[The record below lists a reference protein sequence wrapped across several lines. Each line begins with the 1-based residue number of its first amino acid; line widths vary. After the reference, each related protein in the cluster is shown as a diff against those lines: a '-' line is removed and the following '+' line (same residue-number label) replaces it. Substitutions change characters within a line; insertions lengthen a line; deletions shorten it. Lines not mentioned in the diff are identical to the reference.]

1 MATQLNPNPTRQ
13 TSVETRRGWRAAVGS
28 ALALTYGGICYLI
41 ALGAFLYLI
50 GFLEGIGAPT
60 TLDAAPSA
68 PAAVAVPVDIA
79 LLALFAAQHSIMARA
94 GFKRWWKS
102 VIPLAIER
110 STYLLLTSLVLLLLC
125 WQWRPIAGVIWQVG
139 DGFAS
144 RALLA
149 VSLAGWLI
157 IYVSTFAINHFDF
170 LGLRQV
176 YLAWRRKKYTS
187 LPFRIAGLYGLVRHP
202 MMLGFLIAFWATP
215 RMTTGHLL
223 FALATTGYIV
233 LAARFLEERDL
244 VAAFG
249 DTYRAYQRR
258 VPMLL
263 PLPRWRKR

>member
-1 MATQLNPNPTRQ
+1 MATQLKPNQTRQ
-13 TSVETRRGWRAAVGS
+13 AGAETHNGLRAAVGG
-28 ALALTYGGICYLI
+28 AFALTYGGICFLI
-41 ALGAFLYLI
+41 ALGTLLYLI
-50 GFLEGIGAPT
+50 GFLEDLGTPT
-60 TLDAAPSA
+60 TLDGTSSA
-68 PAAVAVPVDIA
+68 PAALAVPVDIA

-94 GFKRWWKS
+94 GFKRWWKN

-110 STYLLLTSLVLLLLC
+110 STYLLVTSLVLLVLC

-149 VSLAGWLI
+149 VSLAGWLL

-176 YLAWRRKKYTS
+176 YLAWRRKTYTS

-202 MMLGFLIAFWATP
+202 MMFGFLIAFWATP
-215 RMTTGHLL
+215 RMTAGHLL

-233 LAARFLEERDL
+233 LAVRFLEERDL

-249 DTYRAYQRR
+249 ETYRAYQRR